1 MASVFKVTEQMEF
14 TVVESCSEYVVTF
27 KCCVKGALFQCMP
40 TEGKD
45 SLEAVVTSME

>member
-1 MASVFKVTEQMEF
+1 MEF
-14 TVVESCSEYVVTF
+14 TIVGSCSEYVVTF
-27 KCCVKGALFQCMP
+27 KCYVKGALFQCMS